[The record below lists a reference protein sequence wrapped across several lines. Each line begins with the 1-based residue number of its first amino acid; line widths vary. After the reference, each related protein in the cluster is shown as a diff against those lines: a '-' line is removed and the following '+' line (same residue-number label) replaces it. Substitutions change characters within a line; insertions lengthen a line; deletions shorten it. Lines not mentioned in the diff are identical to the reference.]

1 MNFFMNVV
9 LFLTRGELLYECSS
23 ISYVE
28 GVNFFMNVVL
38 FLTRGELLYEC
49 SSISYEG

>member
-1 MNFFMNVV
+1 MNVV
-9 LFLTRGELLYECSS
+9 LFLTRGELLYECSF
-23 ISYVE
+23 YFLR

>member
-1 MNFFMNVV
+1 MNVVLFLTRVNFFMNVV
-9 LFLTRGELLYECSS
+9 LFLTR
-23 ISYVE
+23 
-28 GVNFFMNVVL
+28 VNFFMNVVL

>member
-1 MNFFMNVV
+1 MNVV

-23 ISYVE
+23 FLR

>member
-1 MNFFMNVV
+1 MNVV
-9 LFLTRGELLYECSS
+9 LFLTRGELLYEC
-23 ISYVE
+23 ISY
-28 GVNFFMNVVL
+28 VL